1 MNGIIFDFESHD
13 IPILGGSFVETEV
26 SSQTCALIAI
36 SQICRIS
43 DASLGESLVQKIEN
57 TRPSFANK
65 QIAKAI
71 RAVENDGGKNV
82 RIFLNG
88 TEQLQFYAEYGDL

>member
-1 MNGIIFDFESHD
+1 MNGLVFDFENHD
-13 IPILGGSFVETEV
+13 VPILGGSFVEMEI

-36 SQICRIS
+36 SQVCHIS

-71 RAVENDGGKNV
+71 RAVESDGGKHV
-82 RIFLNG
+82 RIYMNG
-88 TEQLQFYAEYGDL
+88 TEQLQFYAEYGDV